1 MNIVRNRYN
10 IGRILIIDVFA
21 IVRLAAF
28 TFVFGLTGATDEALE
43 EWDAYDLDEVPTIK
57 DFKEDFEPYSPY
69 DEGWS
74 LNVHFVDPSEY

>member
-1 MNIVRNRYN
+1 MECKGVAPMDEDELNELVAAR
-10 IGRILIIDVFA
+10 DPHA
-21 IVRLAAF
+21 LAF
-28 TFVFGLTGATDEALE
+28 FGLTEVTDEELE

-74 LNVHFVDPSEY
+74 LNVQFADPSEY